1 MDNLLDEGVLPA
13 TVFCTG
19 KTGIDS
25 LKAVLDD
32 ADARVRDAI
41 GKRNR
46 VLVTLPSESARR
58 AAHPAGSRLSGVRPR
73 GADGVSRFH
82 PRRRERASPPSRN
95 ASRTRSSS
103 RLSRASADAAMARS
117 RGDVGVPRA
126 YFG

>member
-58 AAHPAGSRLSGVRPR
+58 AAHPAPARFPSGRLAAIRRSTSWRRWRIAISSAPPR
-73 GADGVSRFH
+73 A
-82 PRRRERASPPSRN
+82 
-95 ASRTRSSS
+95 
-103 RLSRASADAAMARS
+103 RLATVAQRVADAQFFTAVASVR
-117 RGDVGVPRA
+117 
-126 YFG
+126 